1 MPSYHLY
8 LSLSQC
14 CSWTEY
20 GKIAARLTHLHH
32 SLHLHHPCRCLMK
45 VQAQRIGQRWT
56 RAWEAEIGRSVTVV
70 LKNSP
75 TFQVL
80 HQAVLYLI
88 LSRTENTQQ
97 LSQTALD
104 RPTHE
109 KQVKL
114 NPAQWCA
121 EPSMETISY
130 M

>member
-1 MPSYHLY
+1 
-8 LSLSQC
+8 
-14 CSWTEY
+14 
-20 GKIAARLTHLHH
+20 
-32 SLHLHHPCRCLMK
+32 MK